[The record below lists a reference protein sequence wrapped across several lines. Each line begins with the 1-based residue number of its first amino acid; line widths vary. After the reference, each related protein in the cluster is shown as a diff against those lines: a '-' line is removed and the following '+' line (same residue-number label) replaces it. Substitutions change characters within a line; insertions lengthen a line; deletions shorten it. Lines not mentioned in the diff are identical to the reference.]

1 MRLIFMGTPA
11 FAVPSLTRLVKEG
24 HDVAAVVTRPD
35 RPAGRGQRLRS
46 SPVKQVAE
54 EVGLPII
61 QPVTI
66 RDPGV
71 GEHLRRVQPEVIVV
85 VAFGQILPRAILEIP
100 PKGCLNVHASLL
112 PKYRGAAP
120 IPWALIRGETV
131 TGVTIMEVV
140 EALDAGPV
148 LLQRPVPIAPADTA
162 GSLEERLAVL
172 GAEALVETL
181 RALERGEVPR
191 TPQDDAEATY
201 APKLPPDLGRLD
213 WTQSAVDLWNV
224 VRGLA
229 PQPGAY
235 TFFQGRLVRVL
246 GAEPFDGDQ
255 SRTLPSDRRAAAG
268 IVVAIRRGAG
278 IEVATGRGTLLLTL
292 LQPEGKRVMSGE
304 EFSRGY
310 RVEVASVF
318 VSDRRQS
325 TTARPGD
332 SRPGGAG

>member
-35 RPAGRGQRLRS
+35 RPAGRGQRLRN

-54 EVGLPII
+54 ELGLPVI

-71 GEHLRRVQPEVIVV
+71 VEHLRRVQPEVIVV
-85 VAFGQILPRAILEIP
+85 VAFGQILPRVILEIP

-162 GSLEERLAVL
+162 GSLGERLAVL

-181 RALERGEVPR
+181 QALERGEVRR

-246 GAEPFDGDQ
+246 GAEPFE
-255 SRTLPSDRRAAAG
+255 SDRRAAAG

-278 IEVATGRGTLLLTL
+278 IEVATGRGMLLLTL
-292 LQPEGKRVMSGE
+292 LQPEGKRVMSAE

-310 RVEVASVF
+310 RVEVGSAF